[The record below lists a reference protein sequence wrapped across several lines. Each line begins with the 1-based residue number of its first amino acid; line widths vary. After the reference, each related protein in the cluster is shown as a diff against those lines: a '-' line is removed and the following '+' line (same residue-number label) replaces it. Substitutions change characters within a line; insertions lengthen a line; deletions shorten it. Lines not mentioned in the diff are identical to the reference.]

1 MPLRRLA
8 ALEAQEL
15 QDEYDELMGRIEDLR
30 DILARPERV
39 RAIIR
44 VELSEIREEYA
55 DSRRSAIVPY
65 DGDVTVEDLIPDQTV
80 VVTLTSGGY
89 LKRTPIDQYRAQRR
103 GGKGVAAGE
112 LRDDDVVETL
122 FTCGV
127 KDILL
132 FFTNEGRSYRIKA
145 YQIPERG
152 RASRGVYV
160 ANVSGLAFEP
170 DEEVA
175 AILRLETFEGDG
187 RHLVFGTR
195 NGTVKRTLLS
205 EFDSTYSRLIAINL
219 PEGDELISVRV
230 SDGDQSV
237 LMVSSDGQ
245 AIRFDE
251 NDARA
256 MGRTATGVR
265 GMRLRDDAHV
275 LSMALAPMPPELDT
289 TQELDEGDLSVL
301 ADEPLYLLT
310 VTENGLGKR
319 TPIEEY
325 SLQNRGG
332 QGNRTHRLTARTG
345 QLAGGLVVPRDAE
358 VMLVTD
364 LGTIIRTPL
373 EDVRIAGRST
383 QGVSMMRTEDQARVV
398 SVAMVVEEDD
408 VEVEP
413 ASDDAGEEPVVEG
426 DVQVEEVV
434 GDPAG
439 SAADPASGD
448 ASAPVDGGTSGTE
461 PAPEASDEP

>member
-1 MPLRRLA
+1 M
-8 ALEAQEL
+8 
-15 QDEYDELMGRIEDLR
+15 
-30 DILARPERV
+30 
-39 RAIIR
+39 
-44 VELSEIREEYA
+44 
-55 DSRRSAIVPY
+55 
-65 DGDVTVEDLIPDQTV
+65 
-80 VVTLTSGGY
+80 VTLTSGGY
-89 LKRTPIDQYRAQRR
+89 LKRTPIDQYRAQKR

-160 ANVSGLAFEP
+160 ANVNGLAFEP

-175 AILRLETFEGDG
+175 AILRLETFEGEH

-205 EFDSTYSRLIAINL
+205 EFDSAYARLIAINL
-219 PEGDELISVRV
+219 VEGDELIAVRA

-237 LMVSSDGQ
+237 IMVSSDGQ

-256 MGRTATGVR
+256 MGRNATGVR
-265 GMRLRDDAHV
+265 GMKLRDGAHC
-275 LSMALAPMPPELDT
+275 LSMTLAPMPPEVAEGVQPDVDD
-289 TQELDEGDLSVL
+289 LDED
-301 ADEPLYLLT
+301 ALYLLT
-310 VTENGLGKR
+310 VSENGLGKK

-332 QGNRTHRLTARTG
+332 QGNRTHKLTDRTG
-345 QLAGGLVVPRDAE
+345 DLAGGLVVPRDVE

-364 LGTIIRTPL
+364 TGTIIRTPID
-373 EDVRIAGRST
+373 DVRIAGRST
-383 QGVSMMRTEDQARVV
+383 QGVAMMRTDDDARVV
-398 SVAMVVEEDD
+398 SVAVVVEEDEELAETAEGETPAD
-408 VEVEP
+408 VAGDDGTVDG
-413 ASDDAGEEPVVEG
+413 ADTSDD
-426 DVQVEEVV
+426 
-434 GDPAG
+434 
-439 SAADPASGD
+439 
-448 ASAPVDGGTSGTE
+448 
-461 PAPEASDEP
+461 